1 MNHTSRRNSE
11 YKKIMQE
18 TNREGW
24 NSEQIAAEASG
35 KDEDEIQRE
44 MKRGGATGEAAD
56 ERDVAGS
63 VDSDETPQGREENK
77 NNAGGIAN
85 QNG

>member
-1 MNHTSRRNSE
+1 
-11 YKKIMQE
+11 MQE